1 MTQQEVSSSALTDP
15 GKAGGSQPSDDLGC
29 GWDTDVGSVSGGLS
43 VTHTSLSL
51 CNLDHPSWHLEHS
64 PQPLLG
70 ETCERRTVTPGPV
83 STPPSFAA

>member
-1 MTQQEVSSSALTDP
+1 MTQQKVSSSALMDP
-15 GKAGGSQPSDDLGC
+15 GEAGGSQPSDDLGC

-64 PQPLLG
+64 PQQLLG
-70 ETCERRTVTPGPV
+70 GPANQDSDSRAGIQ
-83 STPPSFAA
+83 ST